1 MDLVSWVY
9 GLLVDTLNG
18 LGRVG
23 LGQTVD
29 EATVRVRPGL
39 LEYDPFLTLDG
50 KVGVV
55 SLCQTVG
62 GNADQSRWTSM
73 NSGMSSSCSLI
84 VGTPAVVTFV

>member
-1 MDLVSWVY
+1 MDFVSRVAGPLVN
-9 GLLVDTLNG
+9 TLNG
-18 LGRVG
+18 VGRAC
-23 LGQTVD
+23 LGQAD
-29 EATVRVRPGL
+29 EPTVRVCPSL
-39 LEYDPFLTLDG
+39 FEHDPSLILNG